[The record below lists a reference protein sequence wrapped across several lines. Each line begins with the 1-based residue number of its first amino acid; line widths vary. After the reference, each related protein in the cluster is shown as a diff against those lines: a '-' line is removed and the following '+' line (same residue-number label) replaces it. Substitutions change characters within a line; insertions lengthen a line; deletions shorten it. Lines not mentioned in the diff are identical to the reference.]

1 MVRQVR
7 TTRISGEPPIKV
19 DERDFMIIIS
29 GQTYSTIIDAAGE
42 LGVSAKTVREYIV
55 KKIIPEPPIIQF
67 GIRTVKHFPQDY
79 MDAARKHLEKYRGG
93 KDLSVKKSRQT
104 ALFENLQSTNS
115 RIYKPHNGES

>member
-1 MVRQVR
+1 
-7 TTRISGEPPIKV
+7 
-19 DERDFMIIIS
+19 MIIIS

-104 ALFENLQSTNS
+104 ALFENLQSTHS
-115 RIYKPHNGES
+115 SHYKPPNGES